1 MQEEGL
7 VEGTNYSLAVRSVEG
22 DFNRAPQFVREL
34 GALNPHVFV
43 TMGFGAGP
51 AQRSFPEIPLV
62 FCSVAADPIALGW
75 VESYAH
81 PGGMITG
88 NVMNAVG
95 GEESMTQKR
104 IGFFKQLVPSL
115 TRLGMIA
122 PVNGI
127 LAIKEKEAL
136 QKVSAQMDFE
146 FVLYG
151 LKTIDDLESA
161 FAAGL
166 RDEVS
171 AFYISGEPVLA
182 VNILR
187 VVSLVTASGKPS
199 VGPYPDWGRAGLLMS
214 YANDPLD
221 GVRHAGIYTGKILH
235 GAKPGDLPIEQA
247 SKFALVINLKT
258 AKTLGIVVPP
268 TLLALAD
275 EVIE

>member
-1 MQEEGL
+1 
-7 VEGTNYSLAVRSVEG
+7 
-22 DFNRAPQFVREL
+22 
-34 GALNPHVFV
+34 
-43 TMGFGAGP
+43 MGFGAGP

-214 YANDPLD
+214 YSTDLSD
-221 GVRHAGIYTGKILH
+221 GARHAGIYAGKILH

-247 SKFALVINLKT
+247 SKFFLVINLKT
-258 AKTLGIVVPP
+258 AKALGITVPS

-275 EVIE
+275 EVVE